1 MCISSIV
8 WTGFQKVFY
17 LFPYEATTAQGIPHD
32 VNIMHELWGVSSYC
46 RQNQFCS
53 TACIIQLCLQIEDS
67 ETKERLRRRIKRIT
81 EKYDELSNRYHT
93 EKVDNEQNNL
103 TFG

>member
-8 WTGFQKVFY
+8 WAGFQKVYY

-32 VNIMHELWGVSSYC
+32 VNIMNELWGARY
-46 RQNQFCS
+46 REENQFCS
-53 TACIIQLCLQIEDS
+53 SSCIIELCM
-67 ETKERLRRRIKRIT
+67 RLKDDEVREKLRQRIKQIT
-81 EKYDELSNRYHT
+81 NRYDELSKTYHT

-103 TFG
+103 VFG